1 MRKSNWWVH
10 LLLVI
15 ASFIA
20 VFPVLWIM
28 STSFKPYEEIF
39 SASGSIELIPKTFT
53 WDNYLYVLTNS
64 NGIFL
69 EWVKNSVI
77 VALFTTIIG
86 LFLSTTAA
94 YALSRYKFY
103 GKKMIFYSFL
113 LTQMFPGALL
123 VIPIYNIVN
132 RLGLLNSY
140 FGLILAYSTV
150 AVPFCVM
157 MLKNFFDTIPF
168 ELEEV
173 ARVDGLSPFG
183 TFYRIVL
190 PLSLPGLAVTAFYAF
205 ITAWNEFLFA
215 LTFMSAEQ
223 MYTLPIGLQ
232 QFVNQF
238 NTDWHYLSAGAIIVT
253 VPVLIVFI
261 IAQRYLL
268 SGLTAGGTKG

>member
-168 ELEEV
+168 ELEEA